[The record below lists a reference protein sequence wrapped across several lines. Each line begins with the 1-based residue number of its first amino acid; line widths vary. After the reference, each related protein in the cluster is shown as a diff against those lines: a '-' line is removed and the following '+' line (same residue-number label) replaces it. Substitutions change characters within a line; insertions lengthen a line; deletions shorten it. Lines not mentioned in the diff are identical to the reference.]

1 MANDLNQA
9 LNVSATGMDAQT
21 TRLRVIAENIANQ
34 DTTGS
39 SPGAEP
45 YRRKTI
51 TFASALDRVAGVQ
64 TVQVKNIGADN
75 SDLPQRYDPANP
87 AADAQGYVKL
97 PNVNSFVEVMD
108 MKEAE
113 RSYSANLSVMQAT
126 RSMLNKTIDLLK

>member
-9 LNVSATGMDAQT
+9 LDVSATGMDAQT
-21 TRLRVIAENIANQ
+21 MRLRVIAENIANQ

-39 SPGAEP
+39 SPGADP

-51 TFASALDRVAGVQ
+51 TFESAVDQAAGVD
-64 TVQVKNIGADN
+64 TVKVKNIGVDN
-75 SDLPQRYDPANP
+75 SDLPLRYDPQNP
-87 AADAQGYVKL
+87 AADAKGYVKL
-97 PNVNSFVEVMD
+97 PNVNSFVEIMD
-108 MKEAE
+108 MREAE

>member
-9 LNVSATGMDAQT
+9 LNVSATGMEAQT

-39 SPGAEP
+39 SPGADP

-51 TFASALDRVAGVQ
+51 TFESQMDRQAGVA
-64 TVQVKNIGADN
+64 TVHVKNVGVDN
-75 SDLPQRYDPANP
+75 SDLPQRYDPSNP

-97 PNVNSFVEVMD
+97 PNVNTFVEVMD
-108 MKEAE
+108 MREAD

>member
-39 SPGAEP
+39 SPGADA

-51 TFASALDRVAGVQ
+51 TFESAMDKAAGVA
-64 TVQVKNIGADN
+64 TVQVKNIGVDG
-75 SDLPQRYDPANP
+75 SDLPLRYDPANP
-87 AADAQGYVKL
+87 AANTQGYVKL

-108 MKEAE
+108 MREAE